1 MVATAPTASAAAPA
15 IASGISFG
23 LGDRCSCPLPQLLTL
38 LLLLNTSLNPGTK
51 PGPGSQGWRSHFQHS
66 GWAAQ
71 DLLTIRPGLGLFIL
85 EPLKQ
90 ENMQTL
96 HSQGSGYCW
105 VRNDIFVS
113 KIKSTFAALLTHIET
128 HLGLR
133 GSCVY
138 RQSKRSGSFDQL
150 DKTELHRALFYMSTD
165 GALIHLLNKM
175 PLKSISQTWGG
186 GERNTT
192 SI

>member
-1 MVATAPTASAAAPA
+1 MVVTAPTASAV
-15 IASGISFG
+15 ASGISFG
-23 LGDRCSCPLPQLLTL
+23 LGDHCNCPLPQLLTP
-38 LLLLNTSLNPGTK
+38 LLLLNTNPNPGTK

-113 KIKSTFAALLTHIET
+113 KIKGTFAALHTHT
-128 HLGLR
+128 HTFFSFFQVNLGNVL
-133 GSCVY
+133 
-138 RQSKRSGSFDQL
+138 QSPSEGAMVSIHWRLWQVLQWRPSF
-150 DKTELHRALFYMSTD
+150 TM
-165 GALIHLLNKM
+165 
-175 PLKSISQTWGG
+175 ISS
-186 GERNTT
+186 RV
-192 SI
+192 SASA

>member
-1 MVATAPTASAAAPA
+1 MTHSACTNKSS
-15 IASGISFG
+15 IHSSYCFFCLCSYYRCCSGISCG
-23 LGDRCSCPLPQLLTL
+23 LGDHCNCPLPQLLTP
-38 LLLLNTSLNPGTK
+38 LLLLNTSPNPGTK
-51 PGPGSQGWRSHFQHS
+51 PDPGPQGWRSHFQHS

-113 KIKSTFAALLTHIET
+113 RVKGTFAALHTHT
-128 HLGLR
+128 HFFFYSFG
-133 GSCVY
+133 CVY
-138 RQSKRSGSFDQL
+138 RAQKA
-150 DKTELHRALFYMSTD
+150 K
-165 GALIHLLNKM
+165 
-175 PLKSISQTWGG
+175 
-186 GERNTT
+186 
-192 SI
+192 

>member
-1 MVATAPTASAAAPA
+1 MVTTAPTASAAAV
-15 IASGISFG
+15 ASGISFG
-23 LGDRCSCPLPQLLTL
+23 LGDHCSCPLPQLLTP
-38 LLLLNTSLNPGTK
+38 LLLLNTSLNPGTT

-113 KIKSTFAALLTHIET
+113 KIKSTFAALLTHT
-128 HLGLR
+128 YKHFFGCGGWMGR
-133 GSCVY
+133 SWVY
-138 RQSKRSGSFDQL
+138 RQSKWSNSFDQFN
-150 DKTELHRALFYMSTD
+150 KPELHGALLYMSTD
-165 GALIHLLNKM
+165 
-175 PLKSISQTWGG
+175 
-186 GERNTT
+186 
-192 SI
+192 